1 MSRPKPSWSF
11 QESSVGQSFVWSLA
25 LSLLPVAAAF
35 VSSWI
40 IARFSGPT
48 VWGTVSWAMAF
59 ATQLL
64 IVAKVGIELG
74 ASKLASEYGV
84 SQPGVLRDLLRIA
97 SNLRL
102 AFTLPTALLTYFFA
116 PQIAVLL
123 HDASLTD
130 AVRISAAIIFCA
142 SIYEFQEQFLVGLN
156 RHATVSRVRAMMLSL
171 RLISTIAV
179 VAIGLGAVAILW
191 GYVAAWLVG
200 IVAFSLLLRRFLPT
214 ITEGHAE
221 HGPIRRRLLAMTIPL
236 AVSSA
241 SVAVYTQIDKLV
253 LGYFDSVQEVGQYSI
268 ARAVMEVSLF
278 PAFALVTTLRPALAS
293 RFARGELVECARI
306 VKRSLLL
313 TLVAG
318 VCFGSVFLVM
328 SVPLIELVYSSKYRY
343 AGELMTWFASVIVI
357 RSLGALVLPALLA
370 ADKIK
375 TYAWLTAGAA
385 ALNFGL
391 NLVLIPHMHSRGAI
405 LSTIVSYGLLLV
417 MGLREV
423 FVVFKVRLHARAVG
437 RVVRTLL
444 AGALVA
450 GAIWLVIRQLQV
462 ETWVWTIALAAF
474 QVAAYAALIV
484 AFRVVHP
491 AELRPLMG
499 NLLRVKG

>member
-11 QESSVGQSFVWSLA
+11 KESSVGQSFAWSLA
-25 LSLLPVAAAF
+25 LSLLPVVAAF

-84 SQPGVLRDLLRIA
+84 SKPGVLRDLLRIA

-116 PQIAVLL
+116 PQIAELL
-123 HDASLTD
+123 HDASLTG

-171 RLISTIAV
+171 RLVSTVAV
-179 VAIGLGAVAILW
+179 VAIGLGAVAILV

-200 IVAFSLLLRRFLPT
+200 IAAFSLLLRRYLPK
-214 ITEGHAE
+214 ISEGHSE

-241 SVAVYTQIDKLV
+241 SVAVYTQVDKLV
-253 LGYFDSVQEVGQYSI
+253 LGYFDNVEEVGQYSI
-268 ARAVMEVSLF
+268 ARRDARSLF
-278 PAFALVTTLRPALAS
+278 PPLALVTTFVLHSALRARRALELAPREALAPAHADCG
-293 RFARGELVECARI
+293 RVLRLGVPGAVGAARG
-306 VKRSLLL
+306 
-313 TLVAG
+313 AG
-318 VCFGSVFLVM
+318 VLDE
-328 SVPLIELVYSSKYRY
+328 VPLRRRI
-343 AGELMTWFASVIVI
+343 
-357 RSLGALVLPALLA
+357 
-370 ADKIK
+370 DD
-375 TYAWLTAGAA
+375 
-385 ALNFGL
+385 
-391 NLVLIPHMHSRGAI
+391 
-405 LSTIVSYGLLLV
+405 
-417 MGLREV
+417 
-423 FVVFKVRLHARAVG
+423 
-437 RVVRTLL
+437 VVRVGDRDPEPGCDGAPGTPRRRPDQDLRLAHGRGGGPELCAEPGAHPAHAL
-444 AGALVA
+444 AGRDPGNHRVLRAPAGDGAPGGVRGFQCAPARPGGWPGNSHASCRSARGRRYLV
-450 GAIWLVIRQLQV
+450 
-462 ETWVWTIALAAF
+462 
-474 QVAAYAALIV
+474 
-484 AFRVVHP
+484 
-491 AELRPLMG
+491 G
-499 NLLRVKG
+499 NSPT

>member
-1 MSRPKPSWSF
+1 
-11 QESSVGQSFVWSLA
+11 
-25 LSLLPVAAAF
+25 
-35 VSSWI
+35 
-40 IARFSGPT
+40 
-48 VWGTVSWAMAF
+48 
-59 ATQLL
+59 
-64 IVAKVGIELG
+64 
-74 ASKLASEYGV
+74 
-84 SQPGVLRDLLRIA
+84 
-97 SNLRL
+97 
-102 AFTLPTALLTYFFA
+102 
-116 PQIAVLL
+116 
-123 HDASLTD
+123 
-130 AVRISAAIIFCA
+130 
-142 SIYEFQEQFLVGLN
+142 
-156 RHATVSRVRAMMLSL
+156 
-171 RLISTIAV
+171 
-179 VAIGLGAVAILW
+179 
-191 GYVAAWLVG
+191 
-200 IVAFSLLLRRFLPT
+200 
-214 ITEGHAE
+214 
-221 HGPIRRRLLAMTIPL
+221 
-236 AVSSA
+236 
-241 SVAVYTQIDKLV
+241 
-253 LGYFDSVQEVGQYSI
+253 
-268 ARAVMEVSLF
+268 
-278 PAFALVTTLRPALAS
+278 
-293 RFARGELVECARI
+293 

-391 NLVLIPHMHSRGAI
+391 NLLLIPHMHSRGAI

-423 FVVFKVRLHARAVG
+423 FVVFKVRLHARAIG
-437 RVVRTLL
+437 RVFRTLL

>member
-1 MSRPKPSWSF
+1 MSGRSSWSF
-11 QESSVGQSFVWSLA
+11 QESSVGQSFAWSLA
-25 LSLLPVAAAF
+25 LSLLPVIAAF

-84 SQPGVLRDLLRIA
+84 SKPGALRDLLRIA

-116 PQIAVLL
+116 PQIAGLL
-123 HDASLTD
+123 HDVALTG

-156 RHATVSRVRAMMLSL
+156 RHNTVSRIRATMLSL

-179 VAIGLGAVAILW
+179 VAIGLGAVAILV

-200 IVAFSLLLRRFLPT
+200 IAAFSLLLRRYLPK
-214 ITEGHAE
+214 IDDHSE
-221 HGPIRRRLLAMTIPL
+221 HGSIRRRLLAMTVPL

-253 LGYFDSVQEVGQYSI
+253 LGYFDTVEEVGQYSL

-278 PAFALVTTLRPALAS
+278 PAFALVTTLRPALAA
-293 RFARGELVECARI
+293 RFARGELLECARI

-318 VCFGSVFLVM
+318 VCFGSVFLVL
-328 SVPLIELVYSSKYRY
+328 SVPLLELVYSPEYRY

-357 RSLGALVLPALLA
+357 RSLGAMVLPALLA
-370 ADKIK
+370 ADRIK

-385 ALNFGL
+385 VLNFAL
-391 NLVLIPHMHSRGAI
+391 NLVLIPRMHSRGAI
-405 LSTIVSYGLLLV
+405 LATIVSYGLLLV

-423 FVVFKVRLHARAVG
+423 FRVFNVRLHTRALWRG
-437 RVVRTLL
+437 IRTLL

-450 GAIWLVIRQLQV
+450 GVIWLVIRQLQV
-462 ETWVWTIALAAF
+462 ENWVWTLSLAIL

-484 AFRVVHP
+484 AFRVVHL
-491 AELRPLMG
+491 ADIRPLMG

>member
-1 MSRPKPSWSF
+1 MSGRSSWSF
-11 QESSVGQSFVWSLA
+11 QESSVGQSFAWSLA
-25 LSLLPVAAAF
+25 LSLLPVVAAF
-35 VSSWI
+35 VTSWI

-84 SQPGVLRDLLRIA
+84 AKPGVLRDLLRIA

-102 AFTLPTALLTYFFA
+102 AFTLPTALVTYFFA
-116 PQIAVLL
+116 PQIAELL
-123 HDASLTD
+123 HDASLTQ
-130 AVRISAAIIFCA
+130 AVRVSAAIIFCA

-156 RHATVSRVRAMMLSL
+156 RHATVSRVRATMLSL
-171 RLISTIAV
+171 RLVSSAAV
-179 VAIGLGAVAILW
+179 VAIGMGAVAILA

-200 IVAFSLLLRRFLPT
+200 IAAFSLLLRRYLPAVS
-214 ITEGHAE
+214 EGHGE
-221 HGPIRRRLLAMTIPL
+221 HGSIRRRLLAMTIPL

-253 LGYFDSVQEVGQYSI
+253 LGYFDSVEEVGQYSI

-278 PAFALVTTLRPALAS
+278 PAFALVTTLRPALAA
-293 RFARGELVECARI
+293 RFARGEMSECSRI
-306 VKRSLLL
+306 LKRSLLL

-318 VCFGSVFLVM
+318 VCFGSVFLVL
-328 SVPLIELVYSSKYRY
+328 SVPLLQMVYSTEYRY

-370 ADKIK
+370 ADRIR

-385 ALNFGL
+385 VL
-391 NLVLIPHMHSRGAI
+391 NLVLNILLIPHTHSRGAI

-423 FVVFKVRLHARAVG
+423 FGVFDVRLHARSIG
-437 RVVRTLL
+437 RAIRTLL
-444 AGALVA
+444 AGGIVA
-450 GAIWLVIRQLQV
+450 GVIWLVIRQLPV
-462 ETWVWTIALAAF
+462 ETWGWTVALAAM
-474 QVAAYAALIV
+474 QVAGYALLIV
-484 AFRVVHP
+484 AFRVIHP
-491 AELRPLMG
+491 AELRPLMV

>member
-1 MSRPKPSWSF
+1 MSSRSSWSF
-11 QESSVGQSFVWSLA
+11 HESSVGQSFAWSLA
-25 LSLLPVAAAF
+25 LSLLPVVAAF

-84 SQPGVLRDLLRIA
+84 SHPGVLRDLLRIA

-102 AFTLPTALLTYFFA
+102 AFTLPTALVCYVFA
-116 PQIAVLL
+116 HQIAVLL
-123 HDASLTD
+123 HDASLAP
-130 AVRISAAIIFCA
+130 AVRIAAGIIFCA
-142 SIYEFQEQFLVGLN
+142 SIYEFQEQFLIGLN
-156 RHATVSRVRAMMLSL
+156 RHATVSRVRAAMLSL
-171 RLISTIAV
+171 RLISNVVV
-179 VAIGLGAVAILW
+179 VAIGLGAVAILA

-200 IVAFSLLLRRFLPT
+200 IAAFSFLLRKYLPKVAEDH
-214 ITEGHAE
+214 TEHRT
-221 HGPIRRRLLAMTIPL
+221 IRRRLLAMTIPL

-253 LGYFDSVQEVGQYSI
+253 LGYFDTVEEVGQYSI

-278 PAFALVTTLRPALAS
+278 PAFALVTTLRPALAA
-293 RFARGELVECARI
+293 RFARGEMRECARI

-318 VCFGSVFLVM
+318 VLFGSIFLVL
-328 SVPLIELVYSSKYRY
+328 SVPLLEMVYSTKYRY

-370 ADKIK
+370 ADRIR

-385 ALNFGL
+385 VL
-391 NLVLIPHMHSRGAI
+391 NLVLNVVLIPTMHSRGAI
-405 LSTIVSYGLLLV
+405 VSTIVSYGLLLV
-417 MGLREV
+417 LGLREV
-423 FVVFKVRLHARAVG
+423 FVVFDVRLHARAIG
-437 RVVRTLL
+437 RVLRTLL
-444 AGALVA
+444 AGGLVA

-462 ETWVWTIALAAF
+462 ETWVWTLALAAIH
-474 QVAAYAALIV
+474 VAAYAALIL
-484 AFRVVHP
+484 AFRVVRP
-491 AELRPLMG
+491 AEIRPLMG

>member
-1 MSRPKPSWSF
+1 MSGRSSWSF
-11 QESSVGQSFVWSLA
+11 QESSVGQSFAWSLA
-25 LSLLPVAAAF
+25 LSLLPVVAAF
-35 VSSWI
+35 VTSWI

-84 SQPGVLRDLLRIA
+84 AKPGVLRDLLRIA

-102 AFTLPTALLTYFFA
+102 AFTLPTALVTYFFA
-116 PQIAVLL
+116 PQIAELL
-123 HDASLTD
+123 HDASLTQ
-130 AVRISAAIIFCA
+130 AVRVSAAIIFCA

-156 RHATVSRVRAMMLSL
+156 RHATVSRVRATMLSL
-171 RLISTIAV
+171 RLVSSAAV
-179 VAIGLGAVAILW
+179 VAIGMGAVAILA

-200 IVAFSLLLRRFLPT
+200 IAAFSLLLRRYLPAAS
-214 ITEGHAE
+214 EGHGE
-221 HGPIRRRLLAMTIPL
+221 HGSIRRRLLAMTIPL

-253 LGYFDSVQEVGQYSI
+253 LGYFDSVEEVGQYSI

-278 PAFALVTTLRPALAS
+278 PAFALVTTLRPALAA
-293 RFARGELVECARI
+293 RFARGEMSECSRI
-306 VKRSLLL
+306 LKRSLLL

-318 VCFGSVFLVM
+318 VCFGSVFLVL
-328 SVPLIELVYSSKYRY
+328 SVPLLQMVYSTEYRY

-370 ADKIK
+370 ADRIR

-385 ALNFGL
+385 VL
-391 NLVLIPHMHSRGAI
+391 NLVLNILLIPHMHSRGAI

-423 FVVFKVRLHARAVG
+423 FGVFDVRLHARSIG
-437 RVVRTLL
+437 RAIRTLL
-444 AGALVA
+444 AGGIVA
-450 GAIWLVIRQLQV
+450 GVIWLVIRQLPV
-462 ETWVWTIALAAF
+462 ETWGWTLALAAM
-474 QVAAYAALIV
+474 QVAGYALLIV
-484 AFRVVHP
+484 AFRVIHP
-491 AELRPLMG
+491 AELRPLMV

>member
-1 MSRPKPSWSF
+1 MSSRSSWSF
-11 QESSVGQSFVWSLA
+11 QESSVGQSFAWSLA
-25 LSLLPVAAAF
+25 LSLLPVVAAF
-35 VSSWI
+35 ISSWI

-84 SQPGVLRDLLRIA
+84 SKPGVLRDLLRIA

-116 PQIAVLL
+116 PQIAELL
-123 HDASLTD
+123 HDASLAP

-142 SIYEFQEQFLVGLN
+142 SIYEFQEQFLIGLN
-156 RHATVSRVRAMMLSL
+156 RHATVSRVRAGMLSL
-171 RLISTIAV
+171 RLVSNVVV
-179 VAIGLGAVAILW
+179 VAIGLGAVAILV

-200 IVAFSLLLRRFLPT
+200 IAAFSFLLRRYLPKVAEDHT
-214 ITEGHAE
+214 E
-221 HGPIRRRLLAMTIPL
+221 HGSIRRRLLAMTIPL

-253 LGYFDSVQEVGQYSI
+253 LGYFDTVEEVGQYSI

-278 PAFALVTTLRPALAS
+278 PAFALVTTLRPALAA
-293 RFARGELVECARI
+293 RFARGEMTECARI

-318 VCFGSVFLVM
+318 VLFGSIFLVL
-328 SVPLIELVYSSKYRY
+328 SVPLLEMVYSTKYRY

-370 ADKIK
+370 ADRIR

-385 ALNFGL
+385 VLNFVL
-391 NLVLIPHMHSRGAI
+391 NVVLIPSMHSRGAI
-405 LSTIVSYGLLLV
+405 LSTIVSYGLLLA

-423 FVVFKVRLHARAVG
+423 FRVFDVRLHARAVG
-437 RVVRTLL
+437 RAFRTLL
-444 AGALVA
+444 AGGLVA
-450 GAIWLVIRQLQV
+450 GAVWLIIRQLQV
-462 ETWVWTIALAAF
+462 ETWGWTLALAVLH
-474 QVAAYAALIV
+474 VAAYAALIV
-484 AFRVVHP
+484 AFRVVRP
-491 AELRPLMG
+491 AEIRPLMG

>member
-1 MSRPKPSWSF
+1 MSGRSSWSF
-11 QESSVGQSFVWSLA
+11 QESSVGQSFAWSLT
-25 LSLLPVAAAF
+25 LSLLPVVAAF

-48 VWGTVSWAMAF
+48 VWVTVSWAMAF

-64 IVAKVGIELG
+64 IVAKVGIELC

-84 SQPGVLRDLLRIA
+84 SKPGVLRDLLRIA

-116 PQIAVLL
+116 PQIAELL
-123 HDASLTD
+123 HNVSLTA

-156 RHATVSRVRAMMLSL
+156 RHNTVSRIRATMLSL
-171 RLISTIAV
+171 RLISTVAV
-179 VAIGLGAVAILW
+179 VAIGLGAVAILA
-191 GYVAAWLVG
+191 GYVAAWLIG
-200 IVAFSLLLRRFLPT
+200 IAAFSLLLRRYLPRMDDHS
-214 ITEGHAE
+214 EHAS
-221 HGPIRRRLLAMTIPL
+221 IRRRLLAMTVPL

-253 LGYFDSVQEVGQYSI
+253 LGYFDTVEEVGQYSL

-278 PAFALVTTLRPALAS
+278 PAFALVTTLRPALAA
-293 RFARGELVECARI
+293 RFARGELRECSRI

-318 VCFGSVFLVM
+318 VCFGSVFLVL
-328 SVPLIELVYSSKYRY
+328 SVPLLELVYSPEYRY
-343 AGELMTWFASVIVI
+343 AGELMSWFASVIVI
-357 RSLGALVLPALLA
+357 RSLGAMVLPALLA
-370 ADKIK
+370 ADRIR

-385 ALNFGL
+385 VLNFVL
-391 NLVLIPHMHSRGAI
+391 NLVLIPTMHSRGAI
-405 LSTIVSYGLLLV
+405 LATIVSYGLLLIL
-417 MGLREV
+417 GLREV
-423 FVVFKVRLHARAVG
+423 FQVFNVRLHTRALW
-437 RVVRTLL
+437 RAIRTLL

-450 GAIWLVIRQLQV
+450 GVIWLVIRQLQV
-462 ETWVWTIALAAF
+462 ETWVWTLGLATLH
-474 QVAAYAALIV
+474 VAAYAALIV
-484 AFRVVHP
+484 AFRVVRP
-491 AELRPLMG
+491 AEIRPLMG